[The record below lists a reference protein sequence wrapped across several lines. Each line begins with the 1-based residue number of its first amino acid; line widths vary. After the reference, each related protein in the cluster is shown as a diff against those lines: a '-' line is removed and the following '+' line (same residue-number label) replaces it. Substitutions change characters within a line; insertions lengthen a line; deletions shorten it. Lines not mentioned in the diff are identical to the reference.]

1 MVIHLYLDLQR
12 GSQIPLSVHLT
23 QFNQIKRNCEVFYA
37 TTKKNWRSCLS
48 ATPHRAK
55 FACPADKNC
64 FAIWHTR
71 VYHKEMWCL
80 IWYIDWLLKLNV
92 ISCLFLLLF
101 TVVSSSGFV
110 VTLISFHRDVFR
122 SCFYYTLKWP
132 GNVLLN
138 LLYTNTRFYFY
149 RSNKGKPGLL
159 YQFVWLLF
167 WWER

>member
-37 TTKKNWRSCLS
+37 TTKKKLKVLSFCNTPQSQVCL
-48 ATPHRAK
+48 P
-55 FACPADKNC
+55 C

-122 SCFYYTLKWP
+122 SCFYCTLKWP

-138 LLYTNTRFYFY
+138 LFFFKDQIKANQVFFISLYDYFFGEKDNVF
-149 RSNKGKPGLL
+149 R
-159 YQFVWLLF
+159 
-167 WWER
+167 